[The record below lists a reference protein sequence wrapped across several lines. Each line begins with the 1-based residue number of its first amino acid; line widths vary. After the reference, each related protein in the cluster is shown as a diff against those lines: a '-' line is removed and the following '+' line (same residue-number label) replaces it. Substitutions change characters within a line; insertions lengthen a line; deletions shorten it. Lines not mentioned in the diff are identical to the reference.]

1 MRRLLVCLVVWVV
14 LVIVPSAMAASPTVR
29 LALIHALRGCHVWA
43 TADSRPF
50 GPTHTVLLK
59 HGGRIEIRVSCPM
72 AFNVK
77 QLAGPKLALGGSPW
91 QTGTTHLL
99 VFKKAGVYKLM
110 AMNVQSSEEM
120 GLMTLGEDNMP
131 MLTVRVT

>member
-1 MRRLLVCLVVWVV
+1 MRRLLLCLVVWVV
-14 LVIVPSAMAASPTVR
+14 LVMVPSAMAASPTVR

-77 QLAGPKLALGGSPW
+77 QLAGPKLALGVSPW

-131 MLTVRVT
+131 VLTVRVT